1 MKKFLKDFINKIWKI
16 SITFNLYFI
25 SALILA
31 ILTKPISSKKK
42 KNILVLAKPIFNED
56 IFALDRVSEDI
67 GLLNFPRLLLNEIL
81 YKYYESKKSLTEENY
96 HALLDGSN
104 TQREIYHLSLI
115 HI

>member
-42 KNILVLAKPIFNED
+42 KNILVLAKPIFNEN
-56 IFALDRVSEDI
+56 IFFLDFSNI
-67 GLLNFPRLLLNEIL
+67 GFSDTEWL
-81 YKYYESKKSLTEENY
+81 KSYEGVYIAGKWTMV
-96 HALLDGSN
+96 LDGGSSQYDPSTDVN
-104 TQREIYHLSLI
+104 NP
-115 HI
+115 